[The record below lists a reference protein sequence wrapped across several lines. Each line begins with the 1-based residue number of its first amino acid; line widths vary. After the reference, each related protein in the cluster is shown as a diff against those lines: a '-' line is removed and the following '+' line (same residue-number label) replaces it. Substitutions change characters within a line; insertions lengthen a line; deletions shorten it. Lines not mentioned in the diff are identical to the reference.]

1 MLLKR
6 SLFFC
11 FVLSVLLPPASF
23 CEEIKKIEP
32 EKWATCYVE
41 SSGVKF
47 RCNLDWPV
55 ERVEDRLTMFTI
67 SEDPFI
73 TVTITRFE
81 GEMRF
86 IQQLTRSFFE
96 SRNIFLENFQE
107 EEITFAGQ
115 EARKLKAFFRE
126 EPDMRSTG
134 YYYIHNYS
142 LHSVLFAIYPRDKWD
157 EYKFM
162 IKEIADSFEPIELLV
177 GGGQWPLEK

>member
-1 MLLKR
+1 MLSKR
-6 SLFFC
+6 SLLFC
-11 FVLSVLLPPASF
+11 GIGMVGLCSVCFSA
-23 CEEIKKIEP
+23 EP
-32 EKWATCYVE
+32 QKAESEKWATCYVE

-73 TVTITRFE
+73 TVTITRFD
-81 GEMRF
+81 GEMQY

-96 SRNIFLENFQE
+96 SRNIFLENFQK

-115 EARKLKAFFRE
+115 EARKLKAFFKE

-134 YYYIHNYS
+134 YYYIHNSS
-142 LHSVLFAIYPRDKWD
+142 LHSVLFAIYPRAKWD

-162 IKEIADSFEPIELLV
+162 IQEIVDSFEPIELV
-177 GGGQWPLEK
+177 AGGRP